1 VMAERERL
9 EDVMR
14 ASGLTTLVAAGQ
26 GS

>member
-1 VMAERERL
+1 MAERERL

-14 ASGLTTLVAAGQ
+14 ASGMATVIAAGQ